1 MPHLPPAGCS
11 SNKSGYSLLLLLV
24 PPTGKWAESCPHTT
38 LHSYACLANGCLS
51 HVSHCSLVYIVSA
64 VASPFLGLMVDFVG
78 YNVHWVNVGTILTL
92 ASHALFAFT
101 AVTPYFLAVRK
112 SSGCLNTSNPVSCW
126 EEGKGRGGEGGDG
139 CLNTSNSVS
148 CWEEGKGRGGE
159 GGRGRLSQHQ
169 QFSLLPYVV

>member
-11 SNKSGYSLLLLLV
+11 SNKSGYSLPLLLV
-24 PPTGKWAESCPHTT
+24 PPTGKWAESCPRTT
-38 LHSYACLANGCLS
+38 LHSYACLANGRLS

-101 AVTPYFLAVRK
+101 AVTPYFLAVRA
-112 SSGCLNTSNPVSCW
+112 LVVSTITIQSLA
-126 EEGKGRGGEGGDG
+126 GRGGEGGDG
-139 CLNTSNSVS
+139 GPVVS
-148 CWEEGKGRGGE
+148 TPAIQPLVMSCEM
-159 GGRGRLSQHQ
+159 L
-169 QFSLLPYVV
+169 